1 MTKVKVCGITSAH
14 DAKAVA
20 EAGADFIGVVLSLS
34 PRRVSLDKLPAI
46 IEAAGENCS
55 VVGVFATVADLSS
68 FNSVSSIPLD
78 YYQAY
83 FDYAGIPVHPPRK
96 QWISSRRLTAF
107 DQFPHHNSDSL
118 RLYDFN
124 CGALSASHDCPLTE
138 RETVR
143 ERSIIAGNLTVETV
157 SNVVTKL
164 QPFGVDVARGTET
177 SPGVKDL
184 KLVEQFIQKVR
195 YASER

>member
-1 MTKVKVCGITSAH
+1 MTKVKICGITSAH
-14 DAKAVA
+14 DAKAAA

-34 PRRVSLDKLPAI
+34 PRRASIDVLAAI
-46 IEAAGENCS
+46 IEAAGSNCS
-55 VVGVFATVADLSS
+55 VVGVFATVADLLS
-68 FNSVSSIPLD
+68 FNSACSIPLD

-83 FDYAGIPVHPPRK
+83 FDYAGLPVRPPRK
-96 QWISSRRLTAF
+96 QWISSCRLTSF
-107 DQFPHHNSDSL
+107 NQFPHQNGSSL

-124 CGALSASHDCPLTE
+124 CGAESAAGDCPITE
-138 RETVR
+138 RKAIC

-157 SNVVTKL
+157 FNVVTRL
-164 QPFGVDVARGTET
+164 RPFGVDVARGTES

-184 KLVEQFIQKVR
+184 RLVEQFIRKVR